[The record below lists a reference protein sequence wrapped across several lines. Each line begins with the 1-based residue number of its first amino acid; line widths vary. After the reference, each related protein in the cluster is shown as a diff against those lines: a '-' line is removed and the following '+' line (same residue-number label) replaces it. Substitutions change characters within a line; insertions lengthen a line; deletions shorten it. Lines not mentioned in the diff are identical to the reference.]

1 MAERRVLVVDDDKMI
16 HTLLRAAIEKHG
28 YRVLSGFDAM
38 QVPMMARQLKP
49 DLIVLDINMPGG
61 GGFEAFRRLQMMS
74 WTVAIPV
81 LVYSALSHA
90 DVSQH
95 IPLSPSVAYLAKPA
109 LPEDILAAVRKLLPN
124 T

>member
-1 MAERRVLVVDDDKMI
+1 MTERRILVVDDDKMI
-16 HTLLRAAIEKHG
+16 HTVVRAAIEKHG
-28 YRVLSGFDAM
+28 YKVFSAFDTM

-74 WTVAIPV
+74 WTAQIPV
-81 LVYSALSHA
+81 LVHSTLSHA

-95 IPLSPSVAYLAKPA
+95 IPPSPSVAYLAKPA
-109 LPEDILAAVRKLLPN
+109 LPEDILAAVRKLLLP